1 MVKKRFHKVGCCA
14 KCNAQKNLTRHH
26 ILPKRHFVQAKKE
39 RPLRIILCR
48 RCHDK
53 LELLIPWEKMPE
65 RFYSDIVM
73 DFLRIDELR
82 LMMLT
87 GQREFIIE
95 LEEMEVNDYRIF
107 QKRRLIAEA

>member
-1 MVKKRFHKVGCCA
+1 
-14 KCNAQKNLTRHH
+14 
-26 ILPKRHFVQAKKE
+26 
-39 RPLRIILCR
+39 
-48 RCHDK
+48 
-53 LELLIPWEKMPE
+53 MPE